1 MAVLLTGDSVMT
13 GCCHC
18 KKIFAHLSLQIAASE
33 SMGDSSLYTNKDHL
47 GLCCSA
53 EQQPVVPCEI
63 SAPSK
68 TLQPVAL

>member
-1 MAVLLTGDSVMT
+1 MAALLTGDSVMT

-18 KKIFAHLSLQIAASE
+18 KKIYAHLSLQIAASE

-53 EQQPVVPCEI
+53 EQLSHVKYQLHLKHC
-63 SAPSK
+63 S
-68 TLQPVAL
+68 L